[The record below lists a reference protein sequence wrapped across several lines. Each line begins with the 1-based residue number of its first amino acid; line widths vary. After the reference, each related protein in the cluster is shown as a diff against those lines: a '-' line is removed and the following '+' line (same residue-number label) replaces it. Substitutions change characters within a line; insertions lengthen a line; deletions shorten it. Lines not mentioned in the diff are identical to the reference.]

1 MSFIDFAR
9 AHGVE
14 IGDLTPS
21 DRIRRCG
28 TTEKPRSKNGAYF
41 WDGRRGWVFA
51 WDGEA
56 VTQWYDDPDAKP
68 WTEAEKEAW
77 KAKRRAAQA
86 MQDASHQA
94 AARKAAEMLRTTK
107 PGPHDY
113 LIRKRL
119 PDSQGLVLPSG
130 ELLVPMRNLFTNEL
144 QGAQII
150 RWNAADLKW
159 EKKMLPGMRAK
170 GAVLRI
176 GPGRS
181 TETVLAEGYAT
192 GLSIELAARQ
202 MRLNAAVLV
211 CFSDSNL
218 VHVASQLKTGRR
230 YVFADHDLLSQRT
243 GKRAGEA
250 AAQETGLPYCMSP
263 IEGEDANDVHAR
275 EGLLAVC
282 SLLMQARSHKAQT
295 VP

>member
-28 TTEKPRSKNGAYF
+28 TTDKPRSKNGAYF
-41 WDGRRGWVFA
+41 WDGRHGWVFA

-56 VTQWYDDPDAKP
+56 LTQWYDDPNAKP
-68 WTEAEKEAW
+68 WTEAEKEEW
-77 KAKRRAAQA
+77 KAKRRAAHA
-86 MQDASHQA
+86 MQEASHQA
-94 AARKAAEMLRTTK
+94 AARKAAEMVRSTK

-119 PDSQGLVLPSG
+119 PDVQGLVLPSG

-150 RWNAADLKW
+150 RWNAGELKW
-159 EKKMLPGMRAK
+159 EKKMLPGMKAK
-170 GAVLRI
+170 GAVLRL
-176 GPGRS
+176 GAKRT
-181 TETVLAEGYAT
+181 TETVLCEGYAT

-202 MRLNAAVLV
+202 MRLNACVLV
-211 CFSDSNL
+211 CFSDANMVEAAGL
-218 VHVASQLKTGRR
+218 LKSGRR
-230 YVFADHDLLSQRT
+230 YVFADHDKLSPRT
-243 GKRAGEA
+243 GKRAGEHA
-250 AAQETGLPYCMSP
+250 AKETGLPYCMSP
-263 IEGEDANDVHAR
+263 NEGEDANDVHAR
-275 EGLLAVC
+275 AGLLAVC
-282 SLLMQARSHKAQT
+282 SLLMQARNQEAQT